1 MIHPR
6 QRTHQGHRG
15 LAPAVLLSVLLVLL
29 AGAPPAA
36 AWLHDSDGNRIDDRI
51 QAVESLGLAAGFEGG
66 DVEDGRARIAIF
78 GGDTEPLRYG
88 VYVGYDHHPTA
99 EDLDAL
105 ADSGVSTAVLHPYRF
120 IDYVRMELTFAEI
133 ETVAALPGVTRVE
146 AIPMMYPV
154 NNVATRTSG
163 VSADD
168 FQRFPTVHEHLG
180 ITGCGVVVSILDT
193 GVNDAPDPVTGFP
206 GHESVEG
213 KFVAG
218 GDFFLGDPNFN
229 TGTDDSSNPVDRGE
243 AASSTHGTHVAGT
256 AIGTGGSSGVFGGV
270 APCAD
275 LVDQKVLSDAGAGFG
290 SADGVEWAIL
300 NKDRYGIRVLNLSL
314 GSLDESDGTDAS
326 SQTINA
332 AFDAGLVPVIAM
344 GNDGETGFV
353 SSPAAADKALSI
365 GALADQNSV
374 RRDDDRIA
382 GFSNEGPRDSDGDAD
397 FTDEMKPLV
406 AGPGAGI
413 VSSDGSLLSDG
424 RQYKSLSGT
433 SMSTPHVAGV
443 VALVLAANP
452 ALGPA
457 EVVEILRHTSEH
469 RNDWGKTP
477 PGADPFPEGDPN
489 YHPSG
494 GWGQVDAYAAV
505 KEALRLA
512 GDPASRTQVV
522 FADARPAED
531 ASAAVDLTWRTQR
544 EIDLV
549 GFDLF
554 RAPDAG
560 GAPGAFVQINDTVI
574 PGVGSADIEGLPNRN
589 EYTFRDDEGL
599 VPGETYWYRI
609 EHTSADPAV
618 GTVREPALPVT
629 VGEARPVARLEYSIT
644 HNAPDNDLLVLLGS
658 GSQPERARFI
668 VDGKPSNEADSVT
681 TEPGEAT
688 TGNLRHDFS
697 IVLTDRDGVGELLP
711 PSEDRPWFL
720 SVKEGGFINRKGRV
734 NAFAITLFDED
745 GNPTQT
751 FETADPTPQE
761 TAEGVTTVLWIPDDP
776 EVTAPGETPGVIEAE
791 PDAVAQGEQGVAVDV
806 FGSEF
811 LPGAAAEVSGTG
823 VSVDEVEWVSGSQL
837 STTLSV
843 APDAPAGPRDVTV
856 TNLDGGSGTGS
867 GVLTV
872 TGDGGSCEPVV
883 TDVDDADAAVGT
895 DRGWHRKSSEDAS
908 AGGFHERVGSPGG
921 GSAPSVTLVFEG
933 EQVTYSY
940 ATSAAGGE
948 AEVFLDGASA
958 GTVSFAGTAHRRSPE
973 FGHSATFAGL
983 GEGTHELV
991 IEHRGG
997 VSYVDGFRVVSCPG
1011 GGGDA
1016 SAVTT
1021 RSETTAS
1028 REDLVAGT
1036 LVRTLEVGPEAE
1048 SISVV
1053 VDGSDRP
1060 LAVSLLDPAGALL
1073 ASGEALLDGLNV
1085 SGVDAPANGS
1095 GSYSLQVTDA
1105 LGGSA
1110 SVELS
1115 VAVTVRVR

>member
-180 ITGCGVVVSILDT
+180 ITGCGVVVSVLDT

-206 GHESVEG
+206 GHESVQG

-243 AASSTHGTHVAGT
+243 AASTHGTHVAGT
-256 AIGTGGSSGVFGGV
+256 AIGTGGSSGVFGSV

-413 VSSDGSLLSDG
+413 VSADGSLLSDG

-457 EVVEILRHTSEH
+457 EVVEILRQTSEH

-531 ASAAVDLTWRTQR
+531 ASA
-544 EIDLV
+544 
-549 GFDLF
+549 
-554 RAPDAG
+554 
-560 GAPGAFVQINDTVI
+560 
-574 PGVGSADIEGLPNRN
+574 
-589 EYTFRDDEGL
+589 
-599 VPGETYWYRI
+599 
-609 EHTSADPAV
+609 
-618 GTVREPALPVT
+618 
-629 VGEARPVARLEYSIT
+629 
-644 HNAPDNDLLVLLGS
+644 
-658 GSQPERARFI
+658 
-668 VDGKPSNEADSVT
+668 
-681 TEPGEAT
+681 
-688 TGNLRHDFS
+688 
-697 IVLTDRDGVGELLP
+697 
-711 PSEDRPWFL
+711 
-720 SVKEGGFINRKGRV
+720 
-734 NAFAITLFDED
+734 
-745 GNPTQT
+745 
-751 FETADPTPQE
+751 
-761 TAEGVTTVLWIPDDP
+761 
-776 EVTAPGETPGVIEAE
+776 
-791 PDAVAQGEQGVAVDV
+791 
-806 FGSEF
+806 
-811 LPGAAAEVSGTG
+811 
-823 VSVDEVEWVSGSQL
+823 
-837 STTLSV
+837 
-843 APDAPAGPRDVTV
+843 
-856 TNLDGGSGTGS
+856 
-867 GVLTV
+867 
-872 TGDGGSCEPVV
+872 
-883 TDVDDADAAVGT
+883 
-895 DRGWHRKSSEDAS
+895 
-908 AGGFHERVGSPGG
+908 GGFHERVGSPGG

-940 ATSAAGGE
+940 ATSVAGGE

-973 FGHSATFAGL
+973 FGHSATFGGL

-1060 LAVSLLDPAGALL
+1060 LAVSLLDAAGTLV
-1073 ASGEALLDGLNV
+1073 ASGEALLDGLTV